1 MAFKLGVIV
10 NQNATITCFLATGS
24 KDYYRKILKMCVKKM
39 QYFKKG
45 QVCRYIAEEKLRD
58 LYLLVYM
65 AFHLTVHPQNYP
77 I

>member
-1 MAFKLGVIV
+1 
-10 NQNATITCFLATGS
+10 
-24 KDYYRKILKMCVKKM
+24 MCVKKM